1 MSFPV
6 HAEYRSTKDEW
17 LGDLP
22 SHWQLNELKYVS
34 SVLTSNVD
42 KKSVE
47 GQESVRLCNYTD
59 VYYNDTIHPE
69 IEFMPATAT
78 KEQITKFTLRSGDV
92 LITKDSET
100 ADDIAVSAYVPQDL
114 PGIVCGYHLAIIRP
128 SAAVSGNFIKRL
140 FDSSFIRSRVA
151 TLANGLT
158 RVGLGQGAIGG
169 LKIPLPPL
177 PEQRAIAA
185 FLDAETSKIDALVA
199 EQRRL
204 IELLKEKRQAVI
216 SHAVTKGL
224 NPHVKMKPSGID
236 WLGDVP
242 EHWEVKALKHIG
254 TICYGIGEPPTY
266 YDDGV
271 PLIRATNVKSG
282 SLSPSGLVFVKP
294 KQIPSQRIV
303 WLQSGNI
310 IVVRSGAGTGD
321 SAIVPEDYGPAIA
334 GFDMVLQVRFAS
346 PWYVQYSLLSDFVT
360 KAQLDIVK
368 TRAAQPHLNAQ
379 ELGSCLIPLPPTKE
393 QQEIVGFLSEQI
405 QGFNELEKSAENGI
419 ALLQE
424 RRTALISAAVTG
436 KIDVRDFVAKEASA

>member
-1 MSFPV
+1 MKRAP
-6 HAEYRSTKDEW
+6 EEGDEIVTAFR
-17 LGDLP
+17 D
-22 SHWQLNELKYVS
+22 
-34 SVLTSNVD
+34 
-42 KKSVE
+42 
-47 GQESVRLCNYTD
+47 GQV
-59 VYYNDTIHPE
+59 
-69 IEFMPATAT
+69 
-78 KEQITKFTLRSGDV
+78 TLRSNRRVDGFTNAEQEHGYQRI
-92 LITKDSET
+92 LPKDLVIH
-100 ADDIAVSAYVPQDL
+100 AMDAFA
-114 PGIVCGYHLAIIRP
+114 
-128 SAAVSGNFIKRL
+128 
-140 FDSSFIRSRVA
+140 
-151 TLANGLT
+151 
-158 RVGLGQGAIGG
+158 GAIGVSDSTG
-169 LKIPLPPL
+169 KSTPVYSVCRQKDPRTNVFYYGYLLRHMALSGFVNSLAKGIRERSTEFRWKDASNVLLPIPPFD
-177 PEQRAIAA
+177 EQRAIAA

-271 PLIRATNVKSG
+271 PLIRATNVRSG
-282 SLSPSGLVFVKP
+282 SLSPIGLVFVKP
-294 KQIPSQRIV
+294 EQIPSQRIV

-405 QGFNELEKSAENGI
+405 HGFNELEKSAENAI

-436 KIDVRDFVAKEASA
+436 KIDVRGFVAKDASA